1 MSEQHSTTQASLR
14 CGTFLPP
21 FHPLDEDPSL
31 CMQRDFELIEH
42 MDRLGF
48 DEAWIGE
55 HHSGGFEILASP
67 ELFIAAA
74 AERTSRI
81 RLGTGVISLP
91 YHNPLNVAGRIL
103 QLDHQTRG
111 RAMFGFGPG
120 LLNSDA
126 QMLGINAESQRERM
140 AEAVELIVRLLD
152 GEVITRKSDWFH
164 LENARLQL
172 PPYRN
177 RRPHL
182 AATSTITPNGAKL
195 AGRFDLGMLCVAAGS
210 RQGFDALD
218 GNWAVACRTAAAAGR
233 TMDRS
238 VLRLMAPFHI
248 AETRQRAIDDMKFG
262 FEKWVRYAYQVGPA
276 GPAGI
281 GLGDS
286 IEEMIENRS
295 AVIGTADD
303 AVKQLERYWEK
314 TGGFGC
320 ILILAHNWA
329 DFEATKKSFELF
341 ARHVMPA
348 FAGRNERRTA
358 SYTWMGENREAF
370 SGASRAATQHALE
383 KHAAEVAQGGAAPR
397 PSHR

>member
-1 MSEQHSTTQASLR
+1 VRADLR
-14 CGTFLPP
+14 CGIFLPP

-31 CMQRDFELIEH
+31 CIQRDFELIEH
-42 MDRLGF
+42 LDRLGY

-55 HHSGGFEILASP
+55 HHSGGFEIISSP

-91 YHNPLNVAGRIL
+91 YHNPLTVAGRML

-126 QMLGINAESQRERM
+126 QMLGIDADTQRERM
-140 AEAVELIVRLLD
+140 AEAVEIIVRLFD
-152 GEVITRKSDWFH
+152 GEVITLKSDWFD
-164 LENARLQL
+164 LKNARLQL
-172 PPYRN
+172 KPYAN

-182 AATSTITPNGAKL
+182 AATSTVTPNGAKL

-210 RQGFDALD
+210 RPGFDALD
-218 GNWAVACRTAAAAGR
+218 TNWAAACRTAEAHGR

-238 VLRLMAPFHI
+238 VLRLMAPFHL
-248 AETRQRAIDDMKFG
+248 AESRQQAIDDLTWG
-262 FEKWVRYAYQVGPA
+262 FEKWVRYAYQVSPL

-281 GLGDS
+281 GLGS
-286 IEEMIENRS
+286 TVEEMIES
-295 AVIGTADD
+295 GAAAIGTPDD

-320 ILILAHNWA
+320 VLILAQNWA
-329 DFEATKKSFELF
+329 NFDATKKSFELF
-341 ARHVMPA
+341 ARHVMPQ
-348 FAGRNERRTA
+348 FANRNEWRTA
-358 SYTWMGENREAF
+358 SYNWLGDNRDAF
-370 SGASRAATQHALE
+370 SGASRAAVEHALQ
-383 KHAAEVAQGGAAPR
+383 KHAALDAAPK
-397 PSHR
+397 PGA